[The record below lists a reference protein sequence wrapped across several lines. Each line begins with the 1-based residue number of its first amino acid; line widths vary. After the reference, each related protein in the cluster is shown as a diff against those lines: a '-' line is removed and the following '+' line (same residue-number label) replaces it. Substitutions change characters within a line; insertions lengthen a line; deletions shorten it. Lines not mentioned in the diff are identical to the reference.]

1 MNIKF
6 DLGKKDGKVND
17 IEADELDEF
26 DDLDADNDSSTDYV
40 ATKKN
45 FIDEDNDKDDDDD
58 DTDDDEDKKSS
69 PKKSSGNSDF
79 KLFLMKL
86 AFIIVGII
94 VLLFVVLSIAS
105 GGKRY
110 SYEKIEKI
118 MTNAAKSYFADYPE
132 NLPKTESQI
141 VEVETPTLANKF
153 SQAQIKSLNEY
164 TKKGVV
170 CTGKV
175 SVAKTG
181 NDYTYTP
188 DLNCGE
194 SYRSKTLANAI
205 IDDSPVTT
213 SGYGLYKLDDYYV
226 FRGENVNNYVQLG
239 DTIWRAVKLDT
250 NRNVYLVTEEY
261 SGYSSSWDD
270 RYNTQTGYK
279 TGINN
284 YSTSR
289 LKDFLD
295 EIYNDTKKDERTFT
309 DSDRAKLSRFDVCTG
324 KKDANSKINN
334 NSIECQTTEK
344 SQILG
349 VLTLSDFINAS
360 VDPNCTSGASISCQ
374 NYNYLVTDY
383 KWWTSTPVAN
393 TTSHA
398 YSITGD
404 GTIKKSICSSYN
416 YVRPVIKLSS
426 RTMITG
432 GNGTEKEPYIIK

>member
-45 FIDEDNDKDDDDD
+45 FIDEDNDKDDDD
-58 DTDDDEDKKSS
+58 TDDDEDKKSS

-105 GGKRY
+105 GGNRY

-141 VEVETPTLANKF
+141 VEVETPTLV
-153 SQAQIKSLNEY
+153 QAGKMKDLNEY

-250 NRNVYLVTEEY
+250 NRNVYLVTEKY

-289 LKDFLD
+289 LKYFLD
-295 EIYNDTKKDERTFT
+295 EIYN
-309 DSDRAKLSRFDVCTG
+309 
-324 KKDANSKINN
+324 
-334 NSIECQTTEK
+334 
-344 SQILG
+344 
-349 VLTLSDFINAS
+349 
-360 VDPNCTSGASISCQ
+360 
-374 NYNYLVTDY
+374 
-383 KWWTSTPVAN
+383 
-393 TTSHA
+393 
-398 YSITGD
+398 
-404 GTIKKSICSSYN
+404 
-416 YVRPVIKLSS
+416 
-426 RTMITG
+426 
-432 GNGTEKEPYIIK
+432 

>member
-26 DDLDADNDSSTDYV
+26 DDLDADDDSSTDYV

-105 GGKRY
+105 GGNRY

-141 VEVETPTLANKF
+141 VEVETPTLV
-153 SQAQIKSLNEY
+153 QAGKMKDLNEY

-175 SVAKTG
+175 SVAKNG

-250 NRNVYLVTEEY
+250 NRNVYLVTEKY

-295 EIYNDTKKDERTFT
+295 EIYNETKKDERTFT

-393 TTSHA
+393 ITSHA

>member
-105 GGKRY
+105 GGNRY

-141 VEVETPTLANKF
+141 VEVETSTLV
-153 SQAQIKSLNEY
+153 QAGKMKDLNEY

-175 SVAKTG
+175 SVAKNG

-250 NRNVYLVTEEY
+250 NRNIYLVTEEY

-295 EIYNDTKKDERTFT
+295 EIYNDTKKEERTFT
-309 DSDRAKLSRFDVCTG
+309 DSDRAKLSRFDVCIG

>member
-26 DDLDADNDSSTDYV
+26 DDLDADDDSSTDYV

-45 FIDEDNDKDDDDD
+45 FIDEDNDKDDD

-105 GGKRY
+105 GGNRY

-141 VEVETPTLANKF
+141 VEVETPTLV
-153 SQAQIKSLNEY
+153 QAGKMKDLNEY

-175 SVAKTG
+175 SVAKNG

-250 NRNVYLVTEEY
+250 NRNIYLVTEEY

-360 VDPNCTSGASISCQ
+360 VDTNCTSGASISCQ

>member
-45 FIDEDNDKDDDDD
+45 FIDEDNDKDDDD
-58 DTDDDEDKKSS
+58 TDDDEDKKSS

-105 GGKRY
+105 GGNRY

-141 VEVETPTLANKF
+141 VEVETPTLV
-153 SQAQIKSLNEY
+153 QAGKMKDLNEY

-250 NRNVYLVTEEY
+250 NRNIYLVTEEY

-360 VDPNCTSGASISCQ
+360 VDTNCTSGASISCQ

>member
-40 ATKKN
+40 ATKKD
-45 FIDEDNDKDDDDD
+45 FIDEDNDKDDDND

-79 KLFLMKL
+79 KLFLMKI

-105 GGKRY
+105 GGNRY

-141 VEVETPTLANKF
+141 VEVETPTLV
-153 SQAQIKSLNEY
+153 QAGKMKDLNEY

-250 NRNVYLVTEEY
+250 NRNVYLVTEKY

-360 VDPNCTSGASISCQ
+360 VDSNCTSGASISCQ

>member
-17 IEADELDEF
+17 IAADELDEF
-26 DDLDADNDSSTDYV
+26 DDLDDDDDSSTDYV

-45 FIDEDNDKDDDDD
+45 IVDDSDDNDDDDD
-58 DTDDDEDKKSS
+58 DEDEEEDKKSS

-105 GGKRY
+105 GGNRY

-141 VEVETPTLANKF
+141 VEVETPTLV
-153 SQAQIKSLNEY
+153 QAGKMKDLNEY

-175 SVAKTG
+175 SVAKNG

-205 IDDSPVTT
+205 MDDSPVTT

-270 RYNTQTGYK
+270 RYNTQTGYR

>member
-26 DDLDADNDSSTDYV
+26 DDLDADDDSSTDYV

-45 FIDEDNDKDDDDD
+45 IVDDSDDNDDDDD
-58 DTDDDEDKKSS
+58 DEDEEEDKKSS

-141 VEVETPTLANKF
+141 VEVETPTLV
-153 SQAQIKSLNEY
+153 QAGKMKDLNEY

-205 IDDSPVTT
+205 IDDSPVTA

-239 DTIWRAVKLDT
+239 DRIWRAVKLDT

-270 RYNTQTGYK
+270 RYNTQTGYR